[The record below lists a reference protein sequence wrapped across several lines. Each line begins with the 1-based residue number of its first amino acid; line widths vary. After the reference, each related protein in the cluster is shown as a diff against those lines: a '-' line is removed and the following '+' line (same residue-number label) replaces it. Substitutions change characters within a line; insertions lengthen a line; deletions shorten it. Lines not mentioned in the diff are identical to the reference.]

1 MGVPTY
7 FWFEYGTDEA
17 YGSKTE
23 VRYAGLEQTPRTV
36 FETLTEL
43 GSGTTYY
50 YRTVAVNGS
59 GTGHGAAAKFSTT
72 TLSSSEGQ

>member
-7 FWFEYGTDEA
+7 FWFEYGADEE

-36 FETLTEL
+36 FETLTGL
-43 GSGTTYY
+43 GSRTTYY

-59 GTGHGAAAKFSTT
+59 GTGYGDAARFSTT
-72 TLSSSEGQ
+72 ALSASEGR